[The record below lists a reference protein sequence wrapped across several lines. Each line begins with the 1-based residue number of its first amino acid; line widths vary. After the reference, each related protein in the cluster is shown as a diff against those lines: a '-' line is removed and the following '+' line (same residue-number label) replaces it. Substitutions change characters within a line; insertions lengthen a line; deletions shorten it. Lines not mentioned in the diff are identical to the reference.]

1 MISPTWNALRSCLK
15 LVQIMSVTAKIFWIW
30 TNVSRINVACKG
42 VVMKV
47 GICSGVLKNLILKSY
62 QTRLVTDEIFPTL
75 SLWLG
80 GVGWRA
86 KLFPCLTRLMLCWVG
101 LLTIIL
107 TKLYVW
113 KISIDAKSIS
123 WLLFRNGLTTVL
135 KLGVQLRN
143 RFRVVEG

>member
-113 KISIDAKSIS
+113 KISIESKSIS
-123 WLLFRNGLTTVL
+123 WFLFRNGLITVL